1 MIDAVIGEALTGAG
15 IAVPDRRIV
24 SKAKRLRD
32 VDAVIDMRDFTDG
45 ERDAMGASV
54 VAALGD
60 VALVVEAS
68 FADPFVGLRF
78 DPPALRELVCDTVFR
93 AGPAYGAGTVGD
105 GRCLHVQFSSPN
117 LNKALHVGHLRNN
130 FLGMALS
137 RIVANQ
143 GYEVLRLEAPANH
156 GRHISRAVVAYLL
169 WSTTADPAAAG
180 MKPDHFV
187 QSWYVRFNDEW
198 EAASED
204 ERRGLDDL
212 VAEVTRRQHRG
223 DDPAL
228 VLAWRTLTEWAYD
241 GIRSTY
247 RRIGTSFDVAFREDE
262 SLPASEAAV
271 LAGLGTA
278 CFRRDDGSAY
288 IEVGEGDDAR
298 QATLLRGDG
307 TPVLCAQYLGISLRR
322 QALYPGFGLLNIMGR
337 EYVDRVP
344 ELVRTLEA
352 LGAASV
358 AARHEVVFHAHVT
371 LPEGRMRSRDG
382 SSITADDALDT
393 TRAGVA
399 ERLRRRT
406 DDEVAVADLAEPLAV
421 ALLKL
426 HFLRRPVDRDVT
438 WDEAGLWRETFP
450 RFLRLFEAYATVEW
464 RAWRGP
470 VLDHEGSDGCCT
482 TLLVHLETFP
492 DVARRA
498 FDERD
503 PVSLVHFLEGLAEH
517 VAASPCRSHR
527 GTWQAAS
534 RTMGRTLHLLAVRL
548 PRGFEVLRHPD
559 SAN

>member
-1 MIDAVIGEALTGAG
+1 MIDAVIGEALTRVG

-45 ERDAMGASV
+45 DRAVIGASV
-54 VAALGD
+54 VDALAD
-60 VALVVEAS
+60 VGLVAEAS
-68 FADPFVGLRF
+68 FADPFVTVRF
-78 DPPALRELVCDTVFR
+78 EASTLRESVCDVVLGQ
-93 AGPAYGAGTVGD
+93 GPSFGSGTIGE

-187 QSWYVRFNDEW
+187 QSWYVRFNHEW

-204 ERRGLDDL
+204 ERHRLDEL

-223 DDPAL
+223 DQSL
-228 VLAWRTLTEWAYD
+228 VPMWRTLTEWAYD

-262 SLPASEAAV
+262 SLPDAEAAV

-278 CFRRDDGSAY
+278 CFRRDDGSIY
-288 IEVGEGDDAR
+288 IEVGEGDDVR
-298 QATLLRGDG
+298 QATLLRSDG

-322 QALYPGFGLLNIMGR
+322 QALYPGFGLVNVMGR

-371 LPEGRMRSRDG
+371 LPAGRMRSRDG
-382 SSITADDALDT
+382 AGITADEALDAA
-393 TRAGVA
+393 RAGMA
-399 ERLRRRT
+399 ERLRRQT
-406 DDEVAVADLAEPLAV
+406 DDKQAVADLAEPLAV

-438 WDEAGLWRETFP
+438 WDEAGLWRQTFP

-470 VLDHEGSDGCCT
+470 VPDDEGADGCCT
-482 TLLVHLETFP
+482 PLLVHVETFP
-492 DVARRA
+492 DVARRS
-498 FDERD
+498 FDYRD
-503 PVSLVHFLEGLAEH
+503 PVTLVHFLEDLGERIL
-517 VAASPCRSHR
+517 ASPCRAHR
-527 GTWQAAS
+527 RSWQAVS
-534 RTMGRTLHLLAVRL
+534 RTMGRTLHLLAIRL
-548 PRGFEVLRHPD
+548 PRGFELLRPPD
-559 SAN
+559 LTN

>member
-24 SKAKRLRD
+24 SKAKRLRE
-32 VDAVIDMRDFTDG
+32 VDAVIDMRDFTEG
-45 ERDAMGASV
+45 ERDAVGASV

-60 VALVVEAS
+60 VALVADAS

-78 DPPALRELVCDTVFR
+78 DAPALRTLVCDTVLR
-93 AGPAYGAGTVGD
+93 HGEAYGAGTVGD

-169 WSTTADPAAAG
+169 WSTTADPRAAA

-204 ERRGLDDL
+204 ERRRLEDL

-228 VLAWRTLTEWAYD
+228 TAVWRTLTEWAYD
-241 GIRSTY
+241 GIRGTY

-271 LAGLGTA
+271 LAGLGTT
-278 CFRRDDGSAY
+278 CFRRDDGSVY
-288 IEVGEGDDAR
+288 IEVGEGDDVR

-382 SSITADDALDT
+382 SSITADDALDVA
-393 TRAGVA
+393 RAGMA
-399 ERLRRRT
+399 ERLRRHT
-406 DDEVAVADLAEPLAV
+406 DDTVAVDDLAETLAV

-450 RFLRLFEAYATVEW
+450 RFLRLFEAFATVEW
-464 RAWRGP
+464 RAWRAP
-470 VLDHEGSDGCCT
+470 ASEHEGGDGCCT
-482 TLLVHLETFP
+482 PLLVHLETFP

-503 PVSLVHFLEGLAEH
+503 PVSLVHFLEGLVEH
-517 VAASPCRSHR
+517 VATSPCRSH
-527 GTWQAAS
+527 
-534 RTMGRTLHLLAVRL
+534 
-548 PRGFEVLRHPD
+548 
-559 SAN
+559 